1 MSFLFLLFLHA
12 PASAFFQN
20 LGNVNSPSTFCRKMM
35 KCRAAKVMKLHW
47 RDWANLAKMVLNQ
60 IEQNR
65 IINTLINIHSFI
77 YFALFQLVQELM
89 DSTRLQEVQERVD
102 ERRGSCWGRRWRRG
116 TSCRRWR
123 RGRRRCRRGMTRRRR
138 SSSCWSRRNNKRE
151 IKSWV
156 IWQDAG
162 LQLSHSHFSWRIEKG
177 RIQFWSKKIEQ
188 LSCQREDVDRWT
200 IS

>member
-12 PASAFFQN
+12 PTSALFQH
-20 LGNVNSPSTFCRKMM
+20 LGTVNSPSTLCWKMM

-47 RDWANLAKMVLNQ
+47 RDWENLAKMVLNQ
-60 IEQNR
+60 IEQSR
-65 IINTLINIHSFI
+65 IINTLIHIHSFI

-102 ERRGSCWGRRWRRG
+102 ERRGSCWSRRWRRG

-138 SSSCWSRRNNKRE
+138 SSSCWSRRKNQKRDKKLRHLTGCWPAAFSFSFQLEDWKRE
-151 IKSWV
+151 NSVLK
-156 IWQDAG
+156 QKD
-162 LQLSHSHFSWRIEKG
+162 
-177 RIQFWSKKIEQ
+177 
-188 LSCQREDVDRWT
+188 WT
-200 IS
+200 IIMSKRGRGPMN

>member
-1 MSFLFLLFLHA
+1 
-12 PASAFFQN
+12 
-20 LGNVNSPSTFCRKMM
+20 
-35 KCRAAKVMKLHW
+35 MKLHR

-60 IEQNR
+60 IEQSR
-65 IINTLINIHSFI
+65 IINTLISYTFIHSFTLHC
-77 YFALFQLVQELM
+77 FNL
-89 DSTRLQEVQERVD
+89 
-102 ERRGSCWGRRWRRG
+102 
-116 TSCRRWR
+116 CRSWWTAP
-123 RGRRRCRRGMTRRRR
+123 GCRRCRRGLTRGEVVVEAGGGGEGQVAGGGGEGGGGAGEG
-138 SSSCWSRRNNKRE
+138 WQGGEGAVVVGAEEKTKRE
-151 IKSWV
+151 IKSWD